1 MCTLKN
7 IDSDPYFKTKHLP
20 YSDLKI
26 ILKLNFV
33 LHGREEI
40 LVLFHIRENPEKI
53 QIRQSLNS
61 VLYS

>member
-7 IDSDPYFKTKHLP
+7 IDNDPYFKTKHLP